1 MTGQP
6 SPKRQRTGDKPATAP
21 VDEAKIQAII
31 EDVSKV
37 DEDIEKENEKMARE
51 LLAIES
57 KYNIAKRP
65 FFEKRG
71 KLLRGIPGFWKQAL
85 SNHPFISEI
94 ISEHDEKVLE
104 SLEEMDVTF
113 VDESGGFKIALIF
126 SENPYIGKATLW
138 KQITYSEEG
147 ELNVTASELK
157 WKSTEEAKEAKEAS
171 SFLAWFANTDE
182 DQDTAEMMKDELW
195 KNPVQFYA
203 EDDEDEDAEE
213 GEDDDE
219 EEEEE
224 E

>member
-6 SPKRQRTGDKPATAP
+6 SPKRQRTGDKPAAEP
-21 VDEAKIQAII
+21 LDDAKIQSIF
-31 EDVSKV
+31 EEVNKV

-104 SLEEMDVTF
+104 SLTEMDVTF
-113 VDESGGFKIALIF
+113 VDESGGFKIALHF
-126 SENPYIGKATLW
+126 AENPFIGKVTLW
-138 KQITYSEEG
+138 KQITYNEEG

-171 SFLAWFANTDE
+171 TFLAWFANTDE

-195 KNPVQFYA
+195 KNPVQFYQEDDDEDDEGEDG
-203 EDDEDEDAEE
+203 EDDEDE
-213 GEDDDE
+213 EDDE
-219 EEEEE
+219 
-224 E
+224 